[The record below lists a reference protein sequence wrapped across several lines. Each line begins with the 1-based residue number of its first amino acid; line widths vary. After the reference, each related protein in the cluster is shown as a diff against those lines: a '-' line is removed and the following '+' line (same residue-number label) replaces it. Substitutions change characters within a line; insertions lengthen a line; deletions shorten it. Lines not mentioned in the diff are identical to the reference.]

1 MNKHCDNMK
10 FFAYGRAER
19 LYDINLML
27 TMDNPEDSGLF
38 ADVVMLSQAL
48 QDKLEIIGA
57 YYEHKGHLP

>member
-1 MNKHCDNMK
+1 MNKHCERMRL
-10 FFAYGRAER
+10 FVYGKAER

-38 ADVVMLSQAL
+38 VDAIMLAKAL

-57 YYEHKGHLP
+57 YYEHKGHLS